1 MQTTLPM
8 NERGI
13 LFRSARHHTHYEL
26 DRWDEKSAP
35 IHDFLNDE
43 IDKRA
48 CDPFKEDM
56 VTETCLAR
64 YFFLINSAKDDLFDK
79 FTETELAQLLYCRAH
94 PSWDAYAPLNIEE
107 LFIDLCLPNH
117 EDESSTAHEVLHKL
131 RDLCPRQQDALV
143 DLIECAWRQRA
154 LPPLEY
160 LTDRLNNVID

>member
-1 MQTTLPM
+1 M

-26 DRWDEKSAP
+26 DRWDEKSAA

-48 CDPFKEDM
+48 CDPFKEEM
-56 VTETCLAR
+56 VTEICLAR
-64 YFFLINSAKDDLFDK
+64 YFFLINGAKDDLFDR
-79 FTETELAQLLYCRAH
+79 FTEAELAHLLYCRAH
-94 PSWDAYAPLNIEE
+94 PSWDAYAPLNLEE
-107 LFIDLCLPNH
+107 LFIELSLPDH
-117 EDESSTAHEVLHKL
+117 EDESSTAHEVLRKL
-131 RDLCPRQQDALV
+131 RELCPRQQDALV

-154 LPPLEY
+154 LSPLEY